1 MILLSF
7 DQVVAIAHRG
17 GSALRPE
24 NTLLAFDH
32 AVSLG
37 VDGLE
42 CDVQLS
48 RDGEVVVIH
57 DPTVQRTTDGTGA
70 VRDFTAD
77 ELARLDAC
85 ARFGEDRQWPYRG
98 HGIGIPTFRS
108 FLKRYRD
115 LPLVVEV
122 KSDQP
127 AVADRVLELIREAGA
142 EDRVILASFCHAV
155 VAHVRRVAPHIP
167 TSGSRPEVQSAL
179 LRSSLWLKPR
189 LTGYQLLQ
197 VPFRFRGRRVLT
209 RACVRAARR
218 AGIPVHSW
226 IVDLPEV
233 LQTIIDWGV
242 TGLISD
248 RPDLAVEAARA
259 ANGTTKGTGVDLW
272 KTPGQR

>member
-1 MILLSF
+1 MTLLSF
-7 DQVVAIAHRG
+7 DRVVAIAHRG

-48 RDGEVVVIH
+48 RDGEVVVMH
-57 DPTVQRTTDGTGA
+57 DPTVQRTTDGAGA
-70 VRDFTAD
+70 VKDLTAD
-77 ELARLDAC
+77 ELARLDAA
-85 ARFGEDRQWPYRG
+85 ARFGSYRG
-98 HGIGIPTFRS
+98 HGIGVPTLRS
-108 FLKRYRD
+108 VLKRYAG
-115 LPLVVEV
+115 LPLVIEI

-127 AVADRVLELIREAGA
+127 EVADRVLEVIREAHA
-142 EDRVILASFCHAV
+142 EDRVILAGFSHAV

-179 LRSSLWLKPR
+179 LRSWLWRKPR
-189 LTGYQLLQ
+189 LTGYRLLQ
-197 VPFRFRGRRVLT
+197 VPFRFRGRQVLT
-209 RACVRAARR
+209 RAYVRAARR

-226 IVDLPEV
+226 IVDQPED
-233 LQTIIDWGV
+233 LRAIIEWGV

-248 RPDLAVEAARA
+248 RPDLAVEAARL
-259 ANGTTKGTGVDLW
+259 ANAV
-272 KTPGQR
+272 RRSR

>member
-1 MILLSF
+1 MTLLSF
-7 DQVVAIAHRG
+7 DRVVAIAHRG

-48 RDGEVVVIH
+48 RDGEVVVMH
-57 DPTVQRTTDGTGA
+57 DPTVQRTTDGAGA
-70 VRDFTAD
+70 VKDLTAD
-77 ELARLDAC
+77 ELARLDAG
-85 ARFGEDRQWPYRG
+85 AQFGVDRNWPYRG
-98 HGIGIPTFRS
+98 HGIGIPTLRS
-108 FLKRYRD
+108 IFKRYD
-115 LPLVVEV
+115 LPIVVEI

-127 AVADRVLELIREAGA
+127 SVADRVLEVIREAHA
-142 EDRVILASFCHAV
+142 EDRVIVAGFSHAV

-179 LRSSLWLKPR
+179 LRSSVWLKPR
-189 LTGYQLLQ
+189 LTGYRLLQ
-197 VPFRFRGRRVLT
+197 VPFRFRGRQVLT
-209 RACVRAARR
+209 RAYVRAARR

-226 IVDLPEV
+226 IVDQPED
-233 LQTIIDWGV
+233 LRAIIEWGV

-248 RPDLAVEAARA
+248 RPDLAVEAARLANA
-259 ANGTTKGTGVDLW
+259 A
-272 KTPGQR
+272 RASR

>member
-1 MILLSF
+1 MTLLTF
-7 DQVVAIAHRG
+7 DRVVAIAHRG

-24 NTLLAFDH
+24 NTILAFDH
-32 AVSLG
+32 AASLG

-70 VRDFTAD
+70 VKDFTAD
-77 ELARLDAC
+77 ELARLDAG
-85 ARFGEDRQWPYRG
+85 AQFGADRRWPYRG

-108 FLKRYRD
+108 VLKRYRE

-127 AVADRVLELIREAGA
+127 EVADRALALIREADA
-142 EDRVILASFCHAV
+142 EDRVILAGFSHTV

-179 LRSSLWLKPR
+179 LRSWLWMKPR
-189 LTGYQLLQ
+189 LTGYRLLQ
-197 VPFRFRGRRVLT
+197 VPFRFRGRQVLT
-209 RACVRAARR
+209 RGYVRAARR

-226 IVDLPEV
+226 IVDRPED
-233 LQTIIDWGV
+233 LQAMIDWGV

-248 RPDLAVEAARA
+248 RPDLAVEAARSANA
-259 ANGTTKGTGVDLW
+259 ATSPK
-272 KTPGQR
+272 

>member
-1 MILLSF
+1 MTLLSF
-7 DQVVAIAHRG
+7 DRVVAIAHRG

-48 RDGEVVVIH
+48 RDGEVVVMH

-70 VRDFTAD
+70 VKDLTAD
-77 ELARLDAC
+77 ELARLDAG
-85 ARFGEDRQWPYRG
+85 AQFSVDRNWPYRG
-98 HGIGIPTFRS
+98 HGIGIPTLRS
-108 FLKRYRD
+108 ILKRYA
-115 LPLVVEV
+115 LPIVVEI

-127 AVADRVLELIREAGA
+127 EVADRVLEVIREAHA
-142 EDRVILASFCHAV
+142 EDRVIVAGFSHAV

-167 TSGSRPEVQSAL
+167 TSGSRQEVQSGL
-179 LRSSLWLKPR
+179 LRSSVWLKPR
-189 LTGYQLLQ
+189 LTGYRLLQ
-197 VPFRFRGRRVLT
+197 VPFRFRGRQVLT
-209 RACVRAARR
+209 RAYVRAARR

-226 IVDLPEV
+226 IVDQPED
-233 LQTIIDWGV
+233 LRAIIEWGV

-248 RPDLAVEAARA
+248 RPDLAVEAARLANA
-259 ANGTTKGTGVDLW
+259 AR
-272 KTPGQR
+272 QSR